1 MSQHHMKGEYM
12 IGTERRLTA
21 VQMILLAADDL
32 TTAGTEE
39 FSEWDLTVAAW
50 NRDRQRFGLRGYANV
65 YPDHKRVMMEIMGNK
80 ASNPILLRFM
90 EKTRPNHYRLL
101 PLGRVQASHLR
112 SMESGQSLKGNSM
125 KELYES
131 VAVFANNPIF
141 QRWRDEPAEPEK
153 WKDAA
158 IFLGVKGERPGE
170 ASEKHSIA
178 HSLTRAAIDWCKAQ
192 HMESLPQSTQRG
204 SPAVHMRDLSDLLS
218 FLQALKY
225 RFPDHLDGDLVGA
238 GRRKLARN

>member
-1 MSQHHMKGEYM
+1 MKGEYM

-32 TTAGTEE
+32 TTAGTME

-50 NRDRQRFGLRGYANV
+50 NRDRNRFGLRGYANV

-80 ASNPILLRFM
+80 ASNPILLHYM
-90 EKTRPNHYRLL
+90 EKTRPNHYRLT

-112 SMESGQSLKGNSM
+112 GVESGQPPKGNSM
-125 KELYES
+125 KDLYDN
-131 VAVFANNPIF
+131 VAVFATHPTF

-158 IFLGVKGERPGE
+158 GFLGVKTDRQGEP
-170 ASEKHSIA
+170 SEKYANA
-178 HSLTRAAIDWCKAQ
+178 HTVTRAAMDWCKAQ
-192 HMESLPQSTQRG
+192 SMDALPQSTLRG
-204 SPAVHMRDLSDLLS
+204 SPSIHMRDLSDLQS

-238 GRRKLARN
+238 GRRKLTRS

>member
-1 MSQHHMKGEYM
+1 MKGEYM

-39 FSEWDLTVAAW
+39 FSEWELTVAAW
-50 NRDRQRFGLRGYANV
+50 NRDRQRFGLRGYANIH
-65 YPDHKRVMMEIMGNK
+65 PDHKRVMMEIMGNK
-80 ASNPILLRFM
+80 ASNPILLHYM
-90 EKTRPNHYRLL
+90 EKTRPNTYRLT

-112 SMESGQSLKGNSM
+112 GVESGQPLKSNSM

-131 VAVFANNPIF
+131 VAVFATHPIF

-158 IFLGVKGERPGE
+158 TFLGIKGEKPGE
-170 ASEKHSIA
+170 ATERHNNA
-178 HSLTRAAIDWCKAQ
+178 HTVTRAAIDWCKTQ
-192 HMESLPQSTQRG
+192 KMEALPQSTLRG
-204 SPAVHMRDLSDLLS
+204 SPSIHMRDLSDLQA

-225 RFPDHLDGDLVGA
+225 RFADHLDGEPVGA
-238 GRRKLARN
+238 RRKQPSRN